1 MTETMWDEDR
11 NGRDVLE
18 REVPREEPQRQYY
31 FIERAKKILQQKER
45 LLGRPL
51 TACTMI
57 FGCQMN
63 VHDSERMSG
72 LLEANGYVRAEEG
85 VEPDLVV
92 FNTCAVRENAANR
105 LALFAPEAVVNT
117 IDHFKVINKRRL
129 TLPEEIAEVFRCPNT
144 NCASH
149 GEPVKSRFYVRKQS
163 GQTKLKCH
171 YCEKTFSRDSVTEA

>member
-1 MTETMWDEDR
+1 METPKLSVEAIEKGTVIDHIPA
-11 NGRDVLE
+11 GLGLTIL
-18 REVPREEPQRQYY
+18 RQFKLLHYGSAVTVG
-31 FIERAKKILQQKER
+31 FNLPSKTQGSKDIIKI
-45 LLGRPL
+45 
-51 TACTMI
+51 T
-57 FGCQMN
+57 
-63 VHDSERMSG
+63 
-72 LLEANGYVRAEEG
+72 G
-85 VEPDLVV
+85 VWLDD
-92 FNTCAVRENAANR
+92 NAANR

-129 TLPEEIAEVFRCPNT
+129 TLPDEIAEVFRCPNT

>member
-1 MTETMWDEDR
+1 METPKLSVEAIEKGTVIDHIPA
-11 NGRDVLE
+11 GKGLIIL
-18 REVPREEPQRQYY
+18 RQFKLLHYGSAVTVG
-31 FIERAKKILQQKER
+31 FNLPSKTQGSKDIIKI
-45 LLGRPL
+45 
-51 TACTMI
+51 T
-57 FGCQMN
+57 
-63 VHDSERMSG
+63 
-72 LLEANGYVRAEEG
+72 G
-85 VEPDLVV
+85 VWLDD
-92 FNTCAVRENAANR
+92 NAANR

-171 YCEKTFSRDSVTEA
+171 YCEKTFSRDSVAEA

>member
-1 MTETMWDEDR
+1 MENKKLSVEAIE
-11 NGRDVLE
+11 NGTVIDHIPAGLGLTIL
-18 REVPREEPQRQYY
+18 RQFKLLHYGSAVTVG
-31 FIERAKKILQQKER
+31 FNLPSKTQGSKDIIKI
-45 LLGRPL
+45 
-51 TACTMI
+51 T
-57 FGCQMN
+57 
-63 VHDSERMSG
+63 
-72 LLEANGYVRAEEG
+72 G
-85 VEPDLVV
+85 VWLDD
-92 FNTCAVRENAANR
+92 NAANR

-129 TLPEEIAEVFRCPNT
+129 TLPEEIAEVFRCPNP

>member
-1 MTETMWDEDR
+1 METPKLSVEAIE
-11 NGRDVLE
+11 NGTVIDHIPAGLGLTIL
-18 REVPREEPQRQYY
+18 RQFKLLHYGSAVTVG
-31 FIERAKKILQQKER
+31 FNLPSKTQGSKDIIKI
-45 LLGRPL
+45 
-51 TACTMI
+51 T
-57 FGCQMN
+57 
-63 VHDSERMSG
+63 
-72 LLEANGYVRAEEG
+72 G
-85 VEPDLVV
+85 VWLDD
-92 FNTCAVRENAANR
+92 NAANR

-117 IDHFKVINKRRL
+117 IDHFKVINKRLL

>member
-1 MTETMWDEDR
+1 MENKKLSVEAIE
-11 NGRDVLE
+11 NGTVIDHIPAGLGLTIL
-18 REVPREEPQRQYY
+18 RQFKLLHYGSAVTVG
-31 FIERAKKILQQKER
+31 FNLPSKTQGSKDIIKI
-45 LLGRPL
+45 
-51 TACTMI
+51 T
-57 FGCQMN
+57 
-63 VHDSERMSG
+63 
-72 LLEANGYVRAEEG
+72 G
-85 VEPDLVV
+85 VWLDD
-92 FNTCAVRENAANR
+92 NAANR

-117 IDHFKVINKRRL
+117 IDHFKVINKRLL

>member
-1 MTETMWDEDR
+1 METPKLSIEAIEKGTVIDHIPA
-11 NGRDVLE
+11 GKGLIIL
-18 REVPREEPQRQYY
+18 RQFKLLHYGSAVTVG
-31 FIERAKKILQQKER
+31 FNLPSKTQGSKDIIKI
-45 LLGRPL
+45 
-51 TACTMI
+51 T
-57 FGCQMN
+57 
-63 VHDSERMSG
+63 
-72 LLEANGYVRAEEG
+72 G
-85 VEPDLVV
+85 VWLDD
-92 FNTCAVRENAANR
+92 NAANR

-129 TLPEEIAEVFRCPNT
+129 TLPDEIAEVFRCPNT

>member
-1 MTETMWDEDR
+1 METPKLSVEAIEKGTVIDHIPA
-11 NGRDVLE
+11 GKGLIIL
-18 REVPREEPQRQYY
+18 RQFKLLHYGSAVTVG
-31 FIERAKKILQQKER
+31 FNLPSKTQGSKDIIKI
-45 LLGRPL
+45 
-51 TACTMI
+51 T
-57 FGCQMN
+57 
-63 VHDSERMSG
+63 
-72 LLEANGYVRAEEG
+72 G
-85 VEPDLVV
+85 VWLD
-92 FNTCAVRENAANR
+92 NNAANR

-129 TLPEEIAEVFRCPNT
+129 TLPDEIAEVFRCPNT